1 MRKVVWSVVVGS
13 MVVLYLL
20 AGALPVLAQGVY
32 DYTCDDGKGFQATY
46 GTNSAVLVM
55 GGATYQLPQLVSAS
69 GVRYSN
75 GTVTLW
81 TKGQSAFV
89 EENGVITYNNCTTSQ
104 SMPGT
109 LPTTGSAAPQISMVG
124 LAAAALLMIGL
135 GVKLRRSAHKA

>member
-13 MVVLYLL
+13 MVGLYLL
-20 AGALPVLAQGVY
+20 AGALRSGTGRVRLYLRRRQ
-32 DYTCDDGKGFQATY
+32 GFQATY

-55 GGATYQLPQLVSAS
+55 GGATYQLPQQVSAS

-109 LPTTGSAAPQISMVG
+109 LPTTGSAAPQITMVG

-135 GVKLRRSAHKA
+135 GVKLRRSAQKA